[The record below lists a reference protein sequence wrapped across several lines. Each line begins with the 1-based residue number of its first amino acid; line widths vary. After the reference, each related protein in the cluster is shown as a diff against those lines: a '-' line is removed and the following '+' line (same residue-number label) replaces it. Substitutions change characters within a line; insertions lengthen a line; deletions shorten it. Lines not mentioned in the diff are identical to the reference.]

1 MSLFDKLPIDC
12 INYIDEYRGN
22 DTDADYIKNILNKV
36 IDNDKI
42 EKFFGG
48 FTSAEM
54 VIIKEYVYHSLM
66 LYITEE
72 FHHKIIAEFYDKK
85 AIKKRTKYTP
95 NSKDDDVFCKK
106 FLYFNK
112 SKFDSWTTSFI
123 SQPKNIGDEVVY
135 INHFL
140 KHQLMYY
147 TTRIYYG
154 HLGKDFL
161 KDKWEMAMPDVLS
174 PEPTLTQNDKRE
186 IKNVYYWYKYNLKF
200 FETHKITIKS
210 HKNTYNKLVKNIT
223 KLIDQ

>member
-1 MSLFDKLPIDC
+1 
-12 INYIDEYRGN
+12 
-22 DTDADYIKNILNKV
+22 
-36 IDNDKI
+36 
-42 EKFFGG
+42 
-48 FTSAEM
+48 
-54 VIIKEYVYHSLM
+54 
-66 LYITEE
+66 
-72 FHHKIIAEFYDKK
+72 
-85 AIKKRTKYTP
+85 
-95 NSKDDDVFCKK
+95 
-106 FLYFNK
+106 
-112 SKFDSWTTSFI
+112 
-123 SQPKNIGDEVVY
+123 
-135 INHFL
+135 
-140 KHQLMYY
+140 MYY